1 MVSYIKKDG
10 EIMSQT
16 TLDKKEV
23 IIERPNGCTPTKIVR
38 GIKPLN
44 NHPFNCRGC
53 TPTKIVRSIKL
64 FLFLLNFNSRCTP
77 TIIIRD
83 IKRKVGFL

>member
-23 IIERPNGCTPTKIVR
+23 IIERGGVDHI
-38 GIKPLN
+38 GLMLN
-44 NHPFNCRGC
+44 N
-53 TPTKIVRSIKL
+53 IKL
-64 FLFLLNFNSRCTP
+64 
-77 TIIIRD
+77 IRD
-83 IKRKVGFL
+83 IIEGLQKEGVEITLFDDFISFRKDNVGIDLQIKER

>member
-23 IIERPNGCTPTKIVR
+23 IIERGAVDHI
-38 GIKPLN
+38 GLMLN
-44 NHPFNCRGC
+44 N
-53 TPTKIVRSIKL
+53 VKL
-64 FLFLLNFNSRCTP
+64 
-77 TIIIRD
+77 IRD
-83 IKRKVGFL
+83 IIEGLQKEGVEITLFDDFISFRKDNVGIDLQIKER

>member
-23 IIERPNGCTPTKIVR
+23 IIERGGVDHIGLMLSNV
-38 GIKPLN
+38 
-44 NHPFNCRGC
+44 
-53 TPTKIVRSIKL
+53 KL
-64 FLFLLNFNSRCTP
+64 
-77 TIIIRD
+77 IRD
-83 IKRKVGFL
+83 IIEGLQKEGVEITLFDDFISFRKDNVGIDLQIKER

>member
-23 IIERPNGCTPTKIVR
+23 IIERGGVDHI
-38 GIKPLN
+38 GIMLN
-44 NHPFNCRGC
+44 N
-53 TPTKIVRSIKL
+53 VKL
-64 FLFLLNFNSRCTP
+64 
-77 TIIIRD
+77 IRD
-83 IKRKVGFL
+83 IIEGLQKEGVEITLFDDFISFRKDNVGIDLQIKER

>member
-23 IIERPNGCTPTKIVR
+23 IIERGGVDHI
-38 GIKPLN
+38 GLMLN
-44 NHPFNCRGC
+44 N
-53 TPTKIVRSIKL
+53 VKL
-64 FLFLLNFNSRCTP
+64 
-77 TIIIRD
+77 IRD
-83 IKRKVGFL
+83 IIDGLQKEGVEITLFDDFISFRKDNVGIDLQIKER

>member
-23 IIERPNGCTPTKIVR
+23 IIERGGVDHI
-38 GIKPLN
+38 GLMLN
-44 NHPFNCRGC
+44 N
-53 TPTKIVRSIKL
+53 VKL
-64 FLFLLNFNSRCTP
+64 
-77 TIIIRD
+77 IRD
-83 IKRKVGFL
+83 IIEGLQKEGVQITLFDDFISFRKDNVGIDLQIKER

>member
-23 IIERPNGCTPTKIVR
+23 IIERGGVDHIGLMLTNV
-38 GIKPLN
+38 
-44 NHPFNCRGC
+44 
-53 TPTKIVRSIKL
+53 KL
-64 FLFLLNFNSRCTP
+64 
-77 TIIIRD
+77 IRD
-83 IKRKVGFL
+83 IIEGLQKEGVEITLFDDFISFRKDNVGIDLQIKER

>member
-23 IIERPNGCTPTKIVR
+23 IIAR
-38 GIKPLN
+38 GGVDHIGLMLN
-44 NHPFNCRGC
+44 N
-53 TPTKIVRSIKL
+53 VKL
-64 FLFLLNFNSRCTP
+64 
-77 TIIIRD
+77 IRD
-83 IKRKVGFL
+83 IIEGLQKEGVEITLFDDFISFRKDNVGIDLQIKER

>member
-23 IIERPNGCTPTKIVR
+23 IIERGGVDRI
-38 GIKPLN
+38 GLMLN
-44 NHPFNCRGC
+44 N
-53 TPTKIVRSIKL
+53 VKL
-64 FLFLLNFNSRCTP
+64 
-77 TIIIRD
+77 IRD
-83 IKRKVGFL
+83 IIEGLQKEGVEITLFDDFISFRKDNVGVDLQIKER

>member
-23 IIERPNGCTPTKIVR
+23 IIERGGVDHI
-38 GIKPLN
+38 GLMLN
-44 NHPFNCRGC
+44 N
-53 TPTKIVRSIKL
+53 VKL
-64 FLFLLNFNSRCTP
+64 
-77 TIIIRD
+77 IRD
-83 IKRKVGFL
+83 IIEGLQKEWVEITLFDDFISFRKDNVGIDLQIKER

>member
-23 IIERPNGCTPTKIVR
+23 IIERGGVDHI
-38 GIKPLN
+38 GLMLN
-44 NHPFNCRGC
+44 N
-53 TPTKIVRSIKL
+53 VKL
-64 FLFLLNFNSRCTP
+64 
-77 TIIIRD
+77 IRD
-83 IKRKVGFL
+83 IFEGLQKEGVEITLFDDFISFRKDNVGIDVQIEER

>member
-23 IIERPNGCTPTKIVR
+23 IIERGGVDHI
-38 GIKPLN
+38 GLMLN
-44 NHPFNCRGC
+44 N
-53 TPTKIVRSIKL
+53 VKL
-64 FLFLLNFNSRCTP
+64 
-77 TIIIRD
+77 IRD
-83 IKRKVGFL
+83 IFEGLQKEGVEITLFDDFISFRKDNVGIDLQIKER

>member
-23 IIERPNGCTPTKIVR
+23 VIERGGVDLGGLLI
-38 GIKPLN
+38 N
-44 NHPFNCRGC
+44 N
-53 TPTKIVRSIKL
+53 KKL
-64 FLFLLNFNSRCTP
+64 
-77 TIIIRD
+77 IRD
-83 IKRKVGFL
+83 IIEGLQKEGVEITLFDDFISFRKDNVGIDLQIKER

>member
-23 IIERPNGCTPTKIVR
+23 IIERGGVDHI
-38 GIKPLN
+38 GLMLN
-44 NHPFNCRGC
+44 N
-53 TPTKIVRSIKL
+53 VKL
-64 FLFLLNFNSRCTP
+64 
-77 TIIIRD
+77 IRD
-83 IKRKVGFL
+83 IFEGLQKEGVEITLFDEFISFRKDNVSVDLQIKER

>member
-23 IIERPNGCTPTKIVR
+23 IIERGGVEITLFDDFISFRKDNV
-38 GIKPLN
+38 GIDLQ
-44 NHPFNCRGC
+44 
-53 TPTKIVRSIKL
+53 IKE
-64 FLFLLNFNSRCTP
+64 R
-77 TIIIRD
+77 
-83 IKRKVGFL
+83 

>member
-23 IIERPNGCTPTKIVR
+23 IIERGGVDHI
-38 GIKPLN
+38 GLMLN
-44 NHPFNCRGC
+44 N
-53 TPTKIVRSIKL
+53 VKL
-64 FLFLLNFNSRCTP
+64 
-77 TIIIRD
+77 IRD
-83 IKRKVGFL
+83 IIEGLQKEGVEITLFDDFISFSKDNVGIDLQIKER

>member
-23 IIERPNGCTPTKIVR
+23 IIDR
-38 GIKPLN
+38 GGVDHIGLMLN
-44 NHPFNCRGC
+44 N
-53 TPTKIVRSIKL
+53 VKL
-64 FLFLLNFNSRCTP
+64 
-77 TIIIRD
+77 IRD
-83 IKRKVGFL
+83 IIEGLQKEGVEITFFDDFISFRKDNVGIDLQIKER